1 MTLANEH
8 DHDLDS
14 EYLFPADARVVDIYE
29 LEDELRVTVGVP
41 CPECD
46 ETLALDG
53 SVETVVEESLD
64 VPLEEADDLYD

>member
-1 MTLANEH
+1 MALANEH
-8 DHDLDS
+8 AHDVDA
-14 EYLFPADARVVDIYE
+14 EYLFPADARVVDLYE
-29 LEDELRVTVGVP
+29 LEDDLRVTVAVP

-53 SVETVVEESLD
+53 SVETVVEESLE